1 MVRCVT
7 DDSSDA
13 PEIPTPPIA
22 KRLPFERTHHGDTV
36 VDDYE
41 WLRDKDD
48 AETLAY
54 LQAENAYTESM
65 TAGQGPLRETIFAEI
80 KSRTQETDLSVP
92 ARKHGWWY
100 YSRTLE
106 GSQYALHCRA
116 PVESQDRTPPTLD
129 AHTQILDEQIMLDGN
144 ALAEGSDFF
153 ALGTVDVTADGRLL
167 AYSVDLTG
175 DERFTIHFKDLE
187 SGTLLTDEIPNAF
200 YGSAWS
206 QDGST
211 LFYTTVDEAWRPY
224 KVWRHRIGTGAT
236 EDVMVYQ
243 ESDERF
249 WLNIGVSRS
258 ERFIVLDIGSRLTS
272 ESRVLESDQP
282 LGEFRVVVPRREGV
296 EYGIEHAVIAGRD
309 RFLILHNDSAANF
322 ALVEAPVDDADPAN
336 WQEVI
341 GHDPEVRLLGVDAF
355 SSHLVVSFRREGLTG
370 LRILPLDGNGYG
382 ARHEIDFDETLF
394 SAAPGA
400 NPEFDSPTFRYGYT
414 SFVTPASVF
423 DYDLAS
429 RRSTLLKQTPV
440 LGNFDP
446 KSYEQHRE
454 WAVADDG
461 ARIPISVVARKG
473 AVRDGA
479 APALLY
485 GYGAYEISVD
495 PGFSISRL
503 SLLDRG
509 AVFAVAHVRG
519 GGEMGRAWYEQGKML
534 QKINTF
540 TDFIACARRL
550 VELGW
555 TSGDRLAAEGGSAG
569 GLLMGAVANL
579 APGAFAGILAEVPF
593 VDALT
598 TILDPSL
605 PLTVVEWEEWG
616 DPLHSAEVYE
626 YMKSYSP
633 YENVTAIDYPPILA
647 MTSLN
652 DTRVLYVEPA
662 KWVAKLRRVR
672 AGHHP
677 VLLKTELG
685 AGHGGPSGRY
695 DAWRDRAFAL
705 AWVIDVVGAS
715 REPVS

>member
-7 DDSSDA
+7 KESPDA
-13 PEIPTPPIA
+13 AETPSPPEA
-22 KRLPFERTHHGDTV
+22 KRVPTERTHHGDTV

-48 AETLAY
+48 ADTLEY
-54 LQAENAYTESM
+54 LKAENVYTESM
-65 TAGQGPLRETIFAEI
+65 TAGQGSLRQAIFTEI

-100 YSRTLE
+100 YSRTIE

-116 PVESQDRTPPTLD
+116 PAGSQDRTPPTLD
-129 AHTQILDEQIMLDGN
+129 AETPIPDEQVMLDGN

-153 ALGTVDVTADGRLL
+153 ALGTVDVTSDGRLL

-175 DERFTIHFKDLE
+175 DERFTIHVRDLD
-187 SGTLLTDEIPNAF
+187 SGALLTDEIAGAF

-206 QDGST
+206 LDGST
-211 LFYTTVDEAWRPY
+211 LFYITVDDAWRPHR
-224 KVWRHRIGTGAT
+224 VWRHRLGTAST
-236 EDVMVYQ
+236 EDVVVY
-243 ESDERF
+243 EEADERF
-249 WLNIGVSRS
+249 WVHIGGTRS
-258 ERFIVLDIGSRLTS
+258 ERYIVLDIGSRLTT
-272 ESRVLESDQP
+272 ETRVLESDRP
-282 LGEFRVVVPRREGV
+282 LADFRVVVPRRQGV
-296 EYGIEHAVIAGRD
+296 EYTVEHALVGSED
-309 RFLILHNDSAANF
+309 RFLILHNDGAENF
-322 ALVEAPVDDADPAN
+322 MLAESPVDNADPAN
-336 WQEVI
+336 WREVI
-341 GHDPEVRLLGVDAF
+341 GHDPRVRLLGVDAF

-370 LRILPLDGNGYG
+370 LRILPLDAHGYG
-382 ARHEIDFDETLF
+382 SPHEMGFDETLF

-429 RRSTLLKQTPV
+429 RQSTLLKQTPV
-440 LGNFDP
+440 LGDFDP
-446 KSYEQHRE
+446 MAYEQHRE
-454 WAVADDG
+454 WAVAADG
-461 ARIPISVVARKG
+461 SRVPISVVAHKNV
-473 AVRDGA
+473 VRDGA

-509 AVFAVAHVRG
+509 IVFAVAHVRG
-519 GGEMGRAWYEQGKML
+519 GGEMGRAWYDEGKQL
-534 QKINTF
+534 HKTNTF
-540 TDFIACARRL
+540 TDFVACARRL

-555 TSGDRLAAEGGSAG
+555 TSRDRLVAEGGSAG
-569 GLLMGAVANL
+569 GLLVGAVANT
-579 APGAFAGILAEVPF
+579 APADFAGILAEVPF

-626 YMKSYSP
+626 YMKAYSP
-633 YENVTAIDYPPILA
+633 YENVAAIDYPPILA

-662 KWVAKLRRVR
+662 KWIAKLRRLKTGR
-672 AGHHP
+672 AP

-705 AWVIDVVGAS
+705 AWVIDIVGAS
-715 REPVS
+715 HEPLA